1 MIIKAVTLCIPTS
14 DPGPAPNSTNLTPL
28 SPHHSAMSLSSLPG
42 QEPGTGNDNV
52 SHARTLSWLSKT
64 ESDHPDDDL
73 VDNMDYNLRV
83 DLHPVHNL
91 PMTIALPP
99 ISRTTSA
106 ATAPDSQAS
115 DSQKSLD
122 MCDNVSQ
129 LSDYSNVQKIKQDI
143 SQAASGTIGRC
154 FLNYYNRAMTW
165 VSILQLTSPQPL
177 HTITAIQQLSSQAEE
192 VLQMLFF
199 CGLFARENWANNTHA
214 TG

>member
-1 MIIKAVTLCIPTS
+1 MVIIKAVTLCIPTS
-14 DPGPAPNSTNLTPL
+14 DPGPAPNSMNLTPL

-42 QEPGTGNDNV
+42 QEPGTGNDDV

-99 ISRTTSA
+99 IPSTTSA
-106 ATAPDSQAS
+106 ATAPDSQN
-115 DSQKSLD
+115 QSLA

-129 LSDYSNVQKIKQDI
+129 LSDYSDAPKVKQDI
-143 SQAASGTIGRC
+143 GQAASGTIGRC
-154 FLNYYNRAMTW
+154 FLNCYNRAMTW
-165 VSILQLTSPQPL
+165 VSILQLTTSPHYHCHSAARQP
-177 HTITAIQQLSSQAEE
+177 S
-192 VLQMLFF
+192 
-199 CGLFARENWANNTHA
+199 
-214 TG
+214 